1 MAEQAEGSRRDIELR
16 LIEKSFRDEAFRQQ
30 LLRGPKSAVEQ
41 ELGTQL
47 PEGIQVRVVQ
57 ETAETL
63 YLVLPTAPSGVSQ
76 SGKLSDEDLEAVAG
90 GGEAGRGAG
99 MYWL

>member
-1 MAEQAEGSRRDIELR
+1 MAEQQAGGSRRDIERR

-30 LLRGPKSAVEQ
+30 LLREPKSAVEQ

-57 ETAETL
+57 ETADTL
-63 YLVLPTAPSGVSQ
+63 YLVLPNASSPQ
-76 SGKLSDEDLEAVAG
+76 SGEISDEDLEAVAG
-90 GGEAGRGAG
+90 GGDREPP
-99 MYWL
+99 WL

>member
-1 MAEQAEGSRRDIELR
+1 MAEQAGGSRRDIELR

-30 LLRGPKSAVEQ
+30 LLREPKSAVEQ

-63 YLVLPTAPSGVSQ
+63 YLVLPTASSPVSQ
-76 SGKLSDEDLEAVAG
+76 RGELSDEDLEAVAG
-90 GGEAGRGAG
+90 GGVGIWAAER
-99 MYWL
+99 